1 MADILPAFA
10 SLTPSPHDGTS
21 TVSYFALRI
30 VDSSRNYIA
39 KSPQGHPVLVIET
52 CLPVGAYPA
61 SLKLENLTV
70 FHGYAGTMNT
80 PEGVVTGVFSIVEC
94 RVTDVALID
103 SFLRLAGHLLNG
115 LSELPEPRSV
125 AIEVRKLVQI
135 FQALRQPA
143 VKSIQGLWAELFVL
157 ANCPDVPRW
166 ALGWHTD
173 PMERYDFAMQRLRVE
188 VKSSGNRMRRHH
200 FSHEQLHPP
209 SDIKLWIASVFVE
222 RSSGGSDCLQLL
234 GKIQSHLSGEAVFEI
249 ESKVMTTLGSDFLK
263 TGEFKFDADL
273 AADSL
278 SFIPITLIP
287 RIPDEL
293 PDTISEVRYAVL
305 IPHSPDWR
313 REYPTYEG

>member
-10 SLTPSPHDGTS
+10 SLTPSPHDGTAA
-21 TVSYFALRI
+21 VSYFALRI
-30 VDSSRNYIA
+30 ADSSRNYIA
-39 KSPQGHPVLVIET
+39 KTQQGHPVLVIET
-52 CLPVGAYPA
+52 RLPVGAYPP

-80 PEGVVTGVFSIVEC
+80 PDGVVTGVFSIVEC
-94 RVTDVALID
+94 RVSDVALIE

-115 LSELPEPRSV
+115 LSELPEPRAV

-157 ANCPDVPRW
+157 ANSPDVPRW
-166 ALGWHTD
+166 SLGWHTD

-188 VKSSGNRMRRHH
+188 VKSSANRVRRHH

-209 SDIKLWIASVFVE
+209 SGIELWIASVFVE
-222 RSSGGSDCLQLL
+222 RSSGGINCIELL
-234 GKIQSHLSGEAVFEI
+234 REIQSELSADAAFAVEAKLLEA
-249 ESKVMTTLGSDFLK
+249 LGSDFSK
-263 TGEFKFDADL
+263 VQDNRFDAAL

-278 SFIPITLIP
+278 SFVSVSAVP
-287 RIPDEL
+287 RMAEDL
-293 PDTISEVRYAVL
+293 PDGVSELRYAVL
-305 IPHSPDWR
+305 IPQSASLQRQWPN
-313 REYPTYEG
+313 